1 MRNQIPSS
9 RFTSRMAGKPGPKPK
24 GKRTP
29 FIGRY
34 PDDHLAVYKARAAA
48 EGIPLGDYLARVMAE
63 AHGLD
68 EPSYLNRSRNQPELL
83 LNTGA

>member
-1 MRNQIPSS
+1 MRNQNQSS